1 MTTKVELLVIKQQKI
16 GPVWIAIIFFL
27 VRSDPHT
34 AVPDRLLLESSSVTA
49 LEGHMTLTH
58 LTINKHV
65 TIYHMISRDMT

>member
-27 VRSDPHT
+27 VWSDPHT

-49 LEGHMTLTH
+49 LVSHMTLTRS
-58 LTINKHV
+58 TIFKHV
-65 TIYHMISRDMT
+65 IVVTLCHVT